1 VRSARLFARGVR
13 GASLTLVLALSLLA
27 GPGAGPPSASAIDRV
42 SAPPGGRPAKGKLLV
57 ASSNQDDP
65 NFAQSVVLLV
75 AYDSDEGA
83 MGVIVNQ
90 PTPIKLAKILPEVD
104 GVEDRS
110 DKLWRGGPV
119 LPTSL
124 LTLVRSKQALADSEP
139 VFDDVRMLTSKEAF
153 ARTLGSK
160 IPREKVRA
168 FAGHAGWGP
177 GQLESEIANGDW
189 VVLPAT
195 AEVVFSAAPEG
206 VWQKLVQRGEG
217 EWTRAP
223 HHSAAMVAGGSSLR
237 GWSSG
242 WRSSVRA
249 QAFHRSTASSFP
261 AGRMAMERAN
271 RSSALPNQLAASA
284 SPLGPPC
291 ARWARAQRSQMMPS

>member
-1 VRSARLFARGVR
+1 
-13 GASLTLVLALSLLA
+13 
-27 GPGAGPPSASAIDRV
+27 
-42 SAPPGGRPAKGKLLV
+42 
-57 ASSNQDDP
+57 
-65 NFAQSVVLLV
+65 V
-75 AYDSDEGA
+75 AYDSGEGA

-90 PTPIKLAKILPEVD
+90 PTPIKLAKILPDVD

-124 LTLVRSKQALADSEP
+124 LTLVRSKQALADPEP
-139 VFDDVRMLTSKEAF
+139 VFADVRMLTSKEAF

-195 AEVVFSAAPEG
+195 AGVVFLAAPEG
-206 VWQKLVQRGEG
+206 GWQKLVQRGEG

-223 HHSAAMVAGGSSLR
+223 HHSAAMVAGGPSR
-237 GWSSG
+237 AAGVSG
-242 WRSSVRA
+242 
-249 QAFHRSTASSFP
+249 Q
-261 AGRMAMERAN
+261 G
-271 RSSALPNQLAASA
+271 
-284 SPLGPPC
+284 
-291 ARWARAQRSQMMPS
+291 